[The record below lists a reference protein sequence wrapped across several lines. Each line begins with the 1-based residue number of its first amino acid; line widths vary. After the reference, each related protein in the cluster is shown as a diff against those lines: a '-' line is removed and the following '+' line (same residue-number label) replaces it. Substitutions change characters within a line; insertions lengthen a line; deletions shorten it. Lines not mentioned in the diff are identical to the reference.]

1 MGEDDRVIRTLYL
14 DVFAGISGDMMLG
27 ALLDLGVPSE
37 PLLAV
42 VEALGLADEVRLE
55 IGRTSRHQIA
65 ATRCQVVL
73 ATAASV
79 PTSAASHTHPDDHGH
94 LREEQPPVDDAAGGH
109 HASPHERPYSAI
121 VDLLDRANLAPGV
134 RRRAQHAFKLLAE
147 AESLV
152 HGVAI
157 EDVAFHEVG
166 AVDSLVD
173 IVGAAALVEA
183 LAPDRI
189 VCSPMPLA
197 RAIGRSAHGAIPIPA
212 PATAYLLR
220 GVPVVGQNG
229 PDQSERV
236 TPTGAAL
243 AVSLADSFGP
253 IPSGRLVSVGY
264 GAGRKDF
271 RSVPNLLRL
280 LVLETT

>member
-1 MGEDDRVIRTLYL
+1 M
-14 DVFAGISGDMMLG
+14 
-27 ALLDLGVPSE
+27 
-37 PLLAV
+37 
-42 VEALGLADEVRLE
+42 
-55 IGRTSRHQIA
+55 
-65 ATRCQVVL
+65 
-73 ATAASV
+73 
-79 PTSAASHTHPDDHGH
+79 
-94 LREEQPPVDDAAGGH
+94 
-109 HASPHERPYSAI
+109 
-121 VDLLDRANLAPGV
+121 
-134 RRRAQHAFKLLAE
+134 AQHAFKLLAE